1 MYNEGCSKDFCI
13 FSSLS
18 LLDTLSL
25 IYWSYDHM
33 TYIVLIFDL
42 YIYIYIYIDV
52 CYFTYL
58 SMCCFFSF
66 FIHMFLIKCM
76 QSIIFVSH

>member
-42 YIYIYIYIDV
+42 YIYIYIY
-52 CYFTYL
+52 
-58 SMCCFFSF
+58 
-66 FIHMFLIKCM
+66 
-76 QSIIFVSH
+76 

>member
-42 YIYIYIYIDV
+42 YIYIYIDV

-76 QSIIFVSH
+76 QSIISVSY